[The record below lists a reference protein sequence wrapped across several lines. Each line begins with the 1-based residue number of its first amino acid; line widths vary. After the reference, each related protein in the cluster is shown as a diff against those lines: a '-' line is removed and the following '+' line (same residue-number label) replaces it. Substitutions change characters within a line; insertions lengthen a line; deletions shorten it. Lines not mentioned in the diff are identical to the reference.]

1 MVSWRTRLGNR
12 IQRLPLSELY
22 MLDSP
27 SSVVRM
33 HEACLLLY
41 VHEVLVLTY
50 IQPVLII
57 GDVGIV
63 HVKTETGPLQLLL
76 H

>member
-1 MVSWRTRLGNR
+1 MRVSWCTRLGNG
-12 IQRLPLSELY
+12 IQRLSQSELY
-22 MLDSP
+22 VVDSP
-27 SSVVRM
+27 SSVVQM

-41 VHEVLVLTY
+41 KSASAY
-50 IQPVLII
+50 IQQVLII
-57 GDVGIV
+57 GDAGIV